1 MKVFAPIAVFG
12 FNRPQ
17 HLERT
22 LQSLAAN
29 PEAADTPIHLFC
41 DGPRGPEDEALVAEV
56 HALMDRFAE
65 GRRAATVHKSPVNLG
80 LAASITQGV
89 ARILE
94 DHDRFIVVEDDL
106 VLSPHFL
113 KFMNEALEAYRDRPE
128 VGCVTGYMYPVPLRE
143 PKAVL
148 LPFVTSW
155 GWGTWGDRWKDFN
168 PDGRSLAREIA
179 RQGRRREFDL
189 NGSFH
194 MWGMLQDQVHGYN
207 SSWWIRWQATL
218 FLKGSLTVWPG
229 MSLLL
234 NKGMD
239 GTGTHCGPQSHL
251 EGLLADRPIEV
262 DGTLTAPSSAYM
274 EAIQAFLAPHRHSDF
289 MMAIRRRVPKR
300 FFARVLRPMA
310 HRLARLRGGAEG

>member
-1 MKVFAPIAVFG
+1 MKIFAPIAVFG

-22 LQSLAAN
+22 LESLAAN
-29 PEAADTPIHLFC
+29 PELADTPIHLFC
-41 DGPRGPEDEALVAEV
+41 DGPRGPRDEALVAEV
-56 HALMDRFAE
+56 HQVMERFAA
-65 GRRAATVHKSPVNLG
+65 GRNATVHKSAENRG
-80 LAASITQGV
+80 LAASITRGV
-89 ARILE
+89 GLILE
-94 DHDRFIVVEDDL
+94 THDRFIVLEDDL
-106 VLSPHFL
+106 VPSPAFL
-113 KFMNEALEAYRDRPE
+113 GFMNAALDAFRDRPE

-155 GWGTWGDRWKDFN
+155 GWGTWKDRWKDFN
-168 PDGRSLAREIA
+168 PDGAALAREIS
-179 RQGRRREFDL
+179 RQGRKRDFDL

-251 EGLLADRPIEV
+251 EGFLADRPIEI
-262 DGTLTAPSSAYM
+262 DARLSTPSAAYM
-274 EAIQAFLAPHRHSDF
+274 EAIQAFLAPHRHSDW

-300 FFARVLRPMA
+300 LFAKVLRPLA
-310 HRLARLRGGAEG
+310 HRFASLRGRG